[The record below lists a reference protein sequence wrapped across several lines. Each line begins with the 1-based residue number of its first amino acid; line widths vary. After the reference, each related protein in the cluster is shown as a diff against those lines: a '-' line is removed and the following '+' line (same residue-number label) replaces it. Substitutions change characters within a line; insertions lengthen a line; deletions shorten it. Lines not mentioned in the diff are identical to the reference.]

1 MATLAE
7 YFLPD
12 PKRAI
17 EAQRELTLLALCVWG
32 EARGESN
39 AGKSAV
45 AHVVM
50 NRWRS
55 SAFPRAVRDVILQ
68 PAQFS
73 SFNAD
78 DPNRKKMLG
87 VKAGENW
94 NECFNAALG
103 AYGGIDPDP
112 TRGATH
118 YCGIN
123 SNPGWRKL
131 MIETARIGGHVFMR
145 PRK

>member
-12 PKRAI
+12 PKRTI

-32 EARGESN
+32 EARGEPN
-39 AGKSAV
+39 LGKSAV

-50 NRWRS
+50 NRWRLGT
-55 SAFPRAVRDVILQ
+55 FGKTLRDVLLK
-68 PAQFS
+68 PKQFS
-73 SFNAD
+73 CFNAD
-78 DPNRKKMLG
+78 DPNRNKLLKI
-87 VKAGENW
+87 KASETW
-94 NECFNAALG
+94 NQCFNAALG

-131 MIETARIGGHVFMR
+131 MLETARIGGHVFLR

>member
-12 PKRAI
+12 PKKPI

-32 EARGESN
+32 EARGEPN
-39 AGKSAV
+39 TGKSAV
-45 AHVVM
+45 AHVVL
-50 NRWRS
+50 NRFY
-55 SAFPRAVRDVILQ
+55 AGTFGQTVRDVLLA
-68 PAQFS
+68 PNQFS
-73 SFNAD
+73 CFLPN
-78 DPNRKKMLG
+78 DPNRKKMLSI
-87 VKAGENW
+87 KAGETW

>member
-1 MATLAE
+1 MTTLAE

-12 PKRAI
+12 PKRTI

-32 EARGESN
+32 EARGEPN
-39 AGKSAV
+39 LGKSAV

-50 NRWRS
+50 NRWRLGT
-55 SAFPRAVRDVILQ
+55 FGKTLRDVLLK
-68 PAQFS
+68 PKQFS
-73 SFNAD
+73 CFNAD
-78 DPNRKKMLG
+78 DPNRNKLLKI
-87 VKAGENW
+87 KASETW
-94 NECFNAALG
+94 NQCFNAALG

-131 MIETARIGGHVFMR
+131 MLETARIGGHVFLR

>member
-7 YFLPD
+7 YFLPNSKQ
-12 PKRAI
+12 PL
-17 EAQRELTLLALCVWG
+17 EQQRELTLLALCVWG
-32 EARGESN
+32 EARGEPYN
-39 AGKSAV
+39 GKTAV

-50 NRWRS
+50 NRWR
-55 SAFPRAVRDVILQ
+55 AGTFGKTVRDVLLK

-73 SFNAD
+73 CFNAD
-78 DPNRKKMLG
+78 DPNRKKMLS

-131 MIETARIGGHVFMR
+131 MLETARIGGHVFLK

>member
-12 PKRAI
+12 PKRTI

-32 EARGESN
+32 EARGEPN
-39 AGKSAV
+39 LGKSAV

-50 NRWRS
+50 NRWRLGT
-55 SAFPRAVRDVILQ
+55 FGKTLHDVLLK
-68 PAQFS
+68 PKQFS
-73 SFNAD
+73 CFNAD
-78 DPNRKKMLG
+78 DSNRNKLLKI
-87 VKAGENW
+87 KASETW
-94 NECFNAALG
+94 NQCFNAALG

-118 YCGIN
+118 YCEIN

-131 MIETARIGGHVFMR
+131 MLETARIGGHVFLR